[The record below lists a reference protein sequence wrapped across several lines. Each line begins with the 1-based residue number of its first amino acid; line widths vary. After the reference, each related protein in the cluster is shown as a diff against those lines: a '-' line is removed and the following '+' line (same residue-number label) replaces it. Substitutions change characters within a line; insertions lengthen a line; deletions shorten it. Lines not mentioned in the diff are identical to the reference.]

1 MVFSVFSRLSFIM
14 KIVLATFGS
23 LGDMHPMNALG
34 IELQRRGHAV
44 IFAAMEAYR
53 EKIET
58 LGFEFRPMRP
68 HFNPDDKETARRV
81 MNQKKGS
88 EVLLKELILPNLRPM
103 YEDLR
108 AAATDADLLISSEVI
123 FVAASVA
130 EKMKIKWI
138 TTTLAPGPLLSA
150 YDPFVPPTAQWLK
163 HFRFLGSRFHG
174 ALYAIVRRTIDS
186 WFAPYRDF
194 RREIGLDENHNPLF
208 EGKSNLMNLAL
219 FSKVLGKPQPDWHR
233 PTLQCGFC
241 FYDGKDDLGAM
252 PAGLNKFLDAG
263 EPPIVFTLGS
273 AAVMDARDFFEESA
287 RAAQILNRRAVLLY
301 GTENAPPKLVESS
314 EFRVQSSESEV
325 RSPIGDSPK
334 QYFSQTETFSQHQ
347 ISADGKIA
355 AFPYVP
361 YSQVFPRA
369 AAVVHQG
376 GVGTTAQVL
385 RAGVPHLIMPY
396 SHDQPDNAAR
406 CQRLGV
412 AQVVERDQYTAENAA
427 RYLEKL
433 LSDASYQSNAAE
445 ARKIIESEHGTR
457 TACDAIEKICGWA
470 NK

>member
-1 MVFSVFSRLSFIM
+1 M

-34 IELQRRGHAV
+34 IELRKRGHQI

-68 HFNPDDKETARRV
+68 HFDPEDKAIARRV
-81 MNQKKGS
+81 MDQKKGS
-88 EVLLKELILPNLRPM
+88 EVLLKEIILPNLRPM
-103 YEDLR
+103 YEDLL

-123 FVAASVA
+123 FVAASVT
-130 EKMKIKWI
+130 EKLKIKWI
-138 TTTLAPGPLLSA
+138 TTTLAPGPLLSV

-163 HFRFLGSRFHG
+163 HLRFLGSRFHG
-174 ALYAIVRRTIDS
+174 ALYAIVRQTIDS
-186 WFAPYRDF
+186 WFVPYRDF

-208 EGKSNLMNLAL
+208 EGKSNLLNLAL

-241 FYDGKDDLGAM
+241 FYDGTDDLGAM
-252 PAGLNKFLDAG
+252 PEELNKFLDAD

-273 AAVMDARDFFEESA
+273 AAVMDAGNFFEESA
-287 RAAQILNRRAVLLY
+287 RAARILNRRAVLLY
-301 GTENAPPKLVESS
+301 GVFNAPPELVENS
-314 EFRVQSSESEV
+314 EFRVQSSESKVQKPKSEV
-325 RSPIGDSPK
+325 RSPETDSPK
-334 QYFSQTETFSQHQ
+334 QYFSQTETFSQYQ

-355 AFPYVP
+355 AFPYAP
-361 YSQVFPRA
+361 YSQVFSRA

-376 GVGTTAQVL
+376 GIGTTAQVL
-385 RAGVPHLIMPY
+385 RAGAPHLIMPY

-406 CQRLGV
+406 CERLGV
-412 AQVVERDQYTAENAA
+412 AQTIGRNQYTAENAA
-427 RYLEKL
+427 KHLEKL
-433 LSDASYQSNAAE
+433 LSDASYRSNAAE
-445 ARKIIESEHGTR
+445 AQKIVESEHGTR
-457 TACDAIEKICGWA
+457 TACDAIEEICDSA
-470 NK
+470 NE